1 MELRQ
6 LRHFVAVAEELHFT
20 RAAARVHVVQSTL
33 SASISSL
40 EQEVGTALL
49 VRNNRR
55 VDLTAAGH
63 ALLPDAQRALAAA
76 DSARGAVDAVKG
88 VLRGHLAIGMIP
100 GLATIDL
107 PALLARYHERYP
119 QIAVTLRRDPID
131 VMVQAPVDGDLD
143 LAFVNRPYEARRV
156 EELPLGTEFLVL
168 AMRCDDPLAQK
179 EVVML
184 TDLKQR
190 EFVERRADFRTRL
203 RIDAICSELGFDRII
218 CAESD
223 TANDLVDLVEAGLGI
238 AFLPSALLK
247 NTEGLVGVITEPAIP
262 RELAIVTPAERPPSP
277 AAAAF
282 LNELPSFKSQ
292 GHFRRPDGSPA
303 YVAEVNHSQ
312 T

>member
-1 MELRQ
+1 VQTYIVELRQ
-6 LRHFVAVAEELHFT
+6 LNHFVAVAEELHFT
-20 RAAARVHVVQSTL
+20 RAATRVHVVQSTL

-40 EQEVGTALL
+40 EQELGTALL

-76 DSARGAVDAVKG
+76 EDARVAVDSVRG
-88 VLRGHLAIGMIP
+88 VLRGHLAIGVVQ
-100 GLATIDL
+100 GLGTIDL

-131 VMVQAPVDGDLD
+131 VLVQATVDGGLD
-143 LAFVNRPYEARRV
+143 LAFVNHPYEARRV
-156 EELPLGTEFLVL
+156 EELLLGTEFLVL
-168 AMRCDDPLAQK
+168 AVRRDDPLAQN
-179 EVVML
+179 EVVPL

-203 RIDAICSELGFDRII
+203 HIDSICAELGFQRMI

-223 TANDLVDLVEAGLGI
+223 TPNDLVDLVEAGLGV

-247 NTEGLVGVITEPAIP
+247 NTDRIVGVMTEPAIP

-282 LNELPSFKSQ
+282 LDEVIPS
-292 GHFRRPDGSPA
+292 RVR
-303 YVAEVNHSQ
+303 HSEPPGRLEPSRV
-312 T
+312 